1 MPRPIIKTRTSSE
14 AETVFYEAFMH
25 CDTDVM
31 SALWGEGDVVCVH
44 PGSGII
50 SGYEAVVRS
59 WHHILENSRPTDIR
73 YQLVNKSIV
82 GDQAV
87 HVVTEEILNNGT
99 VVAVVIAT
107 NVYHRYDG
115 NWQIVEH
122 HGSLVQQEVTNRTLQ

>member
-1 MPRPIIKTRTSSE
+1 
-14 AETVFYEAFMH
+14 MH

-31 SALWGEGDVVCVH
+31 SALWGDGDVVCVH
-44 PGSGII
+44 PGSGLI

-107 NVYHRYDG
+107 NVYRRYDG